1 MALDEDGKP
10 TDARVRAILRRA
22 ISQELRQDTSGVLL
36 SRTGWAKL
44 PNGKYI
50 YNTGTRVLGDT
61 VGIKVMLSE
70 ALPSLALEVVSCA
83 GATRFL
89 KHFAEHYDLISAEI
103 RSALSDFHA
112 DASVPQRRFCDTATV
127 AETHR
132 RLLAESHNIS
142 ENALRGLILPAVK
155 LGRKTFAE
163 YAEYVIDLKKHTGTK
178 HVLDKARGIY
188 KERSH
193 PLDTQRKL

>member
-83 GATRFL
+83 VATRFL
-89 KHFAEHYDLISAEI
+89 KHIAEHYDLISAEI

-112 DASVPQRRFCDTATV
+112 DASVPQRRFYDTATV

-178 HVLDKARGIY
+178 HVLDKACGIY
-188 KERSH
+188 KEKSH

>member
-1 MALDEDGKP
+1 M
-10 TDARVRAILRRA
+10 RRA
-22 ISQELRQDTSGVLL
+22 ISQELRQGTSGVLL

-61 VGIKVMLSE
+61 GRIKVMLSE

-83 GATRFL
+83 VATRFL

-127 AETHR
+127 AETRR
-132 RLLAESHNIS
+132 RLLAGSHNIS
-142 ENALRGLILPAVK
+142 ENALRGLIRQGILPAVK

>member
-1 MALDEDGKP
+1 
-10 TDARVRAILRRA
+10 
-22 ISQELRQDTSGVLL
+22 
-36 SRTGWAKL
+36 
-44 PNGKYI
+44 
-50 YNTGTRVLGDT
+50 
-61 VGIKVMLSE
+61 MLSE

-83 GATRFL
+83 VATRFL

-112 DASVPQRRFCDTATV
+112 DAADASVPQRRFCDTATV

-132 RLLAESHNIS
+132 RLLAGSHNIS
-142 ENALRGLILPAVK
+142 ENALRGLIRQGILPAVK